1 MDVKFVKKT
10 VREATVQVFKFEQE
24 NYEYKLNLQVDDSIE
39 IVENAD
45 DWSNVTVREE
55 TVPKDVP
62 KDEVKDNKVKI
73 K

>member
-1 MDVKFVKKT
+1 M
-10 VREATVQVFKFEQE
+10 
-24 NYEYKLNLQVDDSIE
+24 QVDDSIE

-45 DWSNVTVREE
+45 DWSNVTEREE